1 MHFSTMP
8 TSRPVDPPC
17 FQVDGRFLTSPDGS
31 RVILRGVNEMFV
43 WGDRTGN
50 ALEEISRTGANCIR
64 LVWTLAEGTAQELDA
79 LLERCAG
86 LGMLPIAEFHDATGK
101 WEELDAVVSGWLRPD
116 YLAVTKKHQG
126 RLVLNIG
133 NEVGEEVTD
142 SDFAA
147 AYSDALR
154 RLRLAGIRCPLM
166 IDAAFWG
173 QDYGLLSRTGS
184 ALVHSDPLKNVLL
197 SVHMWWPA
205 KNSGGSLESAAQRVM
220 DALADAQS
228 KGLPLVVGEFG
239 AAFTEAGEVLDP
251 DRIAWQT
258 ILEECHGR
266 EIGWLAWSWGGVPN
280 QPQKDLDMTRDGRFE
295 TLYGWGREV
304 ALDHPFSIA
313 RTASPIEWLRN
324 R

>member
-1 MHFSTMP
+1 M
-8 TSRPVDPPC
+8 
-17 FQVDGRFLTSPDGS
+17 
-31 RVILRGVNEMFV
+31 ILRGVNEMFV

-116 YLAVTKKHQG
+116 YLAVTKKAPRPTGTEHRKRSRRRG
-126 RLVLNIG
+126 DR
-133 NEVGEEVTD
+133 
-142 SDFAA
+142 F
-147 AYSDALR
+147 
-154 RLRLAGIRCPLM
+154 RLRSRVFGCAAPPAPGGNPLSPDDRCRVLGP
-166 IDAAFWG
+166 
-173 QDYGLLSRTGS
+173 GLRTSLRTGS
-184 ALVHSDPLKNVLL
+184 ALVHLDPLKNVLL

-205 KNSGGSLESAAQRVM
+205 KNSGGSPESAARRVV
-220 DALADAQS
+220 DALADAQA

-239 AAFTEAGEVLDP
+239 AAFSEAGEVQEQ

-258 ILEECHGR
+258 ILEECHAR

-280 QPQKDLDMTRDGRFE
+280 QPQRDLDITRDGRFE
-295 TLYGWGREV
+295 TLHGWGREV
-304 ALDHPFSIA
+304 ALEHPLSIA
-313 RTASPIEWLRN
+313 HTAKPIEWLRK